1 MEWIIHIK
9 NLVLKD
15 HGYVSGYS
23 YPLLDQLRVVVDT
36 TTHCLSEIASTGA
49 PLTNID

>member
-9 NLVLKD
+9 NIVLKD
-15 HGYVSGYS
+15 HGFVSGFS

-36 TTHCLSEIASTGA
+36 TTHCPSEIASTGG
-49 PLTNID
+49 LFTDMD